1 MINHDSKYLSIYP
14 VYHYRSHYMG
24 YLCVCECLCLC
35 SYLLCAYGTQR
46 SMLSIFLYH
55 SQPYFWNR
63 LVSDL
68 ELTVL
73 ALLVGS
79 EPHFIASA
87 GVVDMCRCM
96 QLSHG
101 CCRSD
106 LSMCIY
112 ALSCL
117 PSPHPTFLFISCV
130 FTIFMS
136 FIHENQGCRELLS
149 EVKQ

>member
-1 MINHDSKYLSIYP
+1 MMANIWVFTKYIIIGP
-14 VYHYRSHYMG
+14 IIWVI
-24 YLCVCECLCLC
+24 CVCVCLCLC
-35 SYLLCAYGTQR
+35 NYLLCACGTQR
-46 SMLSIFLYH
+46 SMLNIFLYH

-68 ELTVL
+68 ELTIL
-73 ALLVGS
+73 AILVGS
-79 EPHFIASA
+79 ELLGFTSLCPLFIPSA
-87 GVVDMCRCM
+87 GVVDMCFCM

-106 LSMCIY
+106 SSTCTY

-117 PSPHPTFLFISCV
+117 PSPHLSFLFISYI

-136 FIHENQGCRELLS
+136 NLS
-149 EVKQ
+149 LSTKGVGSYF